1 GVCQLTDYNCW
12 LIGACMNLSEKQIV
26 LLATLLIVALT
37 GFTQYAYSQTE
48 TGRITGTVFDPTG
61 AVIPNAK
68 VTVKSVAMG
77 LERQTT
83 TTSAGTYAVT
93 NLQPG
98 RYTVRA
104 EASGF
109 AAAEQLADVT
119 VGARVG
125 LDLRMT
131 VGGISATVE
140 VTEAPAGLINTE
152 TQTLSQT
159 VTGQEVLL

>member
-1 GVCQLTDYNCW
+1 
-12 LIGACMNLSEKQIV
+12 MFSEHKSPMLFV
-26 LLATLLIVALT
+26 LFMFVIFAFVHD
-37 GFTQYAYSQTE
+37 GFSQTE
-48 TGRITGTVFDPTG
+48 TGQITGTVFDPTG

-68 VTVKSVAMG
+68 VTVKSVSTG
-77 LERQTT
+77 LERQTM

-119 VGARVG
+119 VGARV
-125 LDLRMT
+125 T
-131 VGGISATVE
+131 FC
-140 VTEAPAGLINTE
+140 PP
-152 TQTLSQT
+152 
-159 VTGQEVLL
+159 